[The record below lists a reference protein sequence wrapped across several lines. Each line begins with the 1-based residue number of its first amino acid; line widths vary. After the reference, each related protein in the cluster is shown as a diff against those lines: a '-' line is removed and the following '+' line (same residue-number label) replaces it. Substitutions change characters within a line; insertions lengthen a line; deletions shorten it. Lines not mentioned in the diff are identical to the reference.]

1 MTFTA
6 NPSSTSEYSMTVSRA
21 GTAEIIPVSGTGSQ
35 KQEPA
40 EVLDCLQQVHP
51 RLPAWFGYDAV
62 GSRLFEQITTL
73 PNYYLTR
80 VERGL
85 LRRNASEIAALS
97 GETIAEL
104 GSGDADKTRLL
115 LASCHGL
122 RRTAYV
128 PVDISKE
135 ALDAATTT
143 VASEL
148 PGIAITGLWGH
159 YEAGLDWVRAHA
171 SGTTTLALLG
181 ANLGNTTMSERNAL
195 LRRIAHTL
203 RSDDNLLVSADLR
216 KPTHEFHDAYND
228 PPGRTAFADFR
239 LNYLTQLNQRFGSD
253 FDLDHFRPRA
263 HYDPETGIVEGNL
276 YPLRDQTVPIPKLG
290 HTLDLNAG
298 EPLNVGYSAKFD
310 REQLVSE
317 AAGHGFDLR
326 AEWVDPQWQ
335 YGIFLFHRRTHNKE
349 AR

>member
-1 MTFTA
+1 
-6 NPSSTSEYSMTVSRA
+6 MTVSRA

-40 EVLDCLQQVHP
+40 EVLGCLQQAHP

-80 VERGL
+80 VEREL
-85 LRRNASEIAALS
+85 LRRNASEVAALS
-97 GETIAEL
+97 GETIVEL
-104 GSGDADKTRLL
+104 GSGNADKTRLL
-115 LASCHGL
+115 LASCRAL
-122 RRTAYV
+122 RNTRYV
-128 PVDISKE
+128 PVDISEE
-135 ALDAATTT
+135 ALNTGTAA

-148 PGIAITGLWGH
+148 PDIAITGLWGH
-159 YEAGLDWVRAHA
+159 YEAGLDWLRGHA

-181 ANLGNTTMSERNAL
+181 ANIGNTTKQERGAL
-195 LRRIAHTL
+195 LAHIAFAL
-203 RSDDNLLVSADLR
+203 RPGDSFLVSADLR
-216 KPTHEFHDAYND
+216 KPAHEFDDAYND

-253 FDLDHFRPRA
+253 FDLAHFRPKA
-263 HYDPETGIVEGNL
+263 HYEPGTGIVEGNL
-276 YPLRDQTVPIPKLG
+276 YPLRDQTVPMPKLG

-310 REQLVSE
+310 RDQLTSE
-317 AAGHGFDLR
+317 AATHGFDLQ
-326 AEWVDPQWQ
+326 AEWIDPRWQ
-335 YGIFLFHRRTHNKE
+335 YGLFLFQAGPRRTP
-349 AR
+349 